1 MIFWLFEDYK
11 KSYHRKKI
19 KTAFFLLIYALVI
32 DFVISSESIDDKI
45 YKKFK
50 VELLTDDEIE
60 EARLE
65 TKEMFK
71 FGYDNYIKY
80 AYPLDELNPI
90 YCSGRGP
97 DYLNPNNLNINDVL
111 GNYSLTLIDSLT
123 TLAVL
128 GEREEFFSSVH
139 KVISNVS
146 FNSSV
151 NVQVFEATIRII
163 GSLLSSHLL
172 LTGENNYMG
181 NWKMDGYKNNL
192 LLMAKDLADRLKP
205 AFYNTRTGISFP
217 RVHLKNGV
225 LKNTIQEANTAGA
238 TSLIVEFGLLSK
250 LLDDPTYIYLA
261 RKNLRGIWSRRN
273 NATGLT
279 GNTINIMNGKWLGV
293 MHGLGAGIDSFYEYL
308 LKSYIL
314 FREKEDIDIFENAK
328 KSISAY
334 LRRGRDKCFT
344 GFGEAPMF
352 VNVDM
357 RDGSVL
363 NTWIDA
369 LQASYAGVL
378 VLNGELEEAICQ
390 HALYYAIWKK
400 FDMVPER
407 FNWNTSNPDVAFY
420 LLRPEFIESTYLLYQ
435 ATKNP
440 FYLSVGREI
449 LDSLNLHTRVACG
462 FASVH
467 HVLDKSLEDRMESF
481 FLAETVK
488 YLYLLFDRNN
498 LVNRN
503 AEKLIFTTEGHILP
517 VLEKY
522 QKPLNSLNKEEDDKI
537 CSHSVLKPFEGS
549 LPLPEEKL
557 YEYFELVGL

>member
-1 MIFWLFEDYK
+1 MFFWIHDNCKRSYQRQRLKTTFFIFFYV
-11 KSYHRKKI
+11 
-19 KTAFFLLIYALVI
+19 LLI
-32 DFVISSESIDDKI
+32 ISIESINDKI

-50 VELLTDDEIE
+50 VELLTDEEIE

-71 FGYDNYIKY
+71 FGFDNYRKY

-97 DYLNPNNLNINDVL
+97 DYQNPNNLNINDVL

-128 GEREEFFSSVH
+128 DERDEFYASVE

-146 FNSSV
+146 FNNSV

-163 GSLLSSHLL
+163 GSLLSTHLL
-172 LTGENNYMG
+172 LTGENIYMG
-181 NWKMDGYKNNL
+181 NWKMEGYNDNL
-192 LLMAKDLADRLKP
+192 LIMAKDLADRLKP
-205 AFYNTRTGISFP
+205 AFYNTNTGISYP
-217 RVHLKNGV
+217 RVNLISGV
-225 LKNTIQEANTAGA
+225 HKNTIKEANTAGA
-238 TSLIVEFGLLSK
+238 TSLIVEFGMLSK
-250 LLDDPTYIYLA
+250 LLNDPSYHMLA
-261 RKNLRGIWSRRN
+261 KRNLKEIWNRRN
-273 NATGLT
+273 NITGLT
-279 GNTINIMNGKWLGV
+279 GNTINIMNGQWIGK

-314 FREKEDIDIFENAK
+314 FKDDENLNIFNTAQ
-328 KSISAY
+328 KSISTY
-334 LRRGRDKCFT
+334 LRKGRERCFI
-344 GFGEAPMF
+344 GAGEAPMF

-357 RDGSVL
+357 RDGSVI
-363 NTWIDA
+363 NTWVDA

-378 VLNGELEEAICQ
+378 VLDGEIEEAICQ

-407 FNWNTSNPDVAFY
+407 FNWNTSYPDVAFY
-420 LLRPEFIESTYLLYQ
+420 LLRPEFIESTYLLYR

-467 HVLDKSLEDRMESF
+467 NVFHKTLEDRMESF
-481 FLAETVK
+481 FLAETLK
-488 YLYLLFDRNN
+488 YLYLLFDRDN

-503 AEKLIFTTEGHILP
+503 AEKLVFTTEGHILP

-522 QKPLNSLNKEEDDKI
+522 QKSDNYLNENDIEDSKMCQAMSI
-537 CSHSVLKPFEGS
+537 KSFEDS
-549 LPLPEEKL
+549 LPLPKEKML
-557 YEYFELVGL
+557 EYFDIVGL